1 MITLIEA
8 KNYLALRYIRQ
19 TLRRFEV
26 LTGPN
31 AAGKTTFLDVL
42 SFLSDLVRS
51 GPEAAI
57 KYRTDVFSDLVC
69 GHGDSAFELAIEADI
84 PPEKRRLLTR
94 KEFDTIRYEVR
105 IGAPPDGGPV
115 GIAEERAI
123 LTAKGVAESPDDLGE
138 LFPRSIV
145 APSSIFLATPS
156 SKRKVVLRKN
166 PSGNDNFYSESLPNR
181 GHGWLPSFKFGPYK
195 PGLANVPD
203 DGTRF
208 PVTLWFRDFIANDVQ
223 RLVLDSLAM
232 RKASPPGQSK
242 GFKLDGS
249 NLPWVVKGL
258 IETSP
263 DSFQQWISHVQ
274 TALPD
279 LDTIRVVERNE
290 DRHAYLVIKYVE
302 GLEVPSWTVSDGTLR
317 LLALTLPPYLPEL
330 RGVFLIEEP
339 ENGIHPRAVEAVIQ
353 SLSSVYHAQVLIATH
368 SPIILNSVN
377 LEDVLCFQKD
387 EHGQTDVVA
396 GPNHPALRD
405 WKHETSL
412 GVMFA
417 SGILG

>member
-8 KNYLALRYIRQ
+8 KNFLALRYIRQ
-19 TLRRFEV
+19 PLRRFEV

-57 KYRTDVFSDLVC
+57 KNRTDVFSDLVC
-69 GHGDSAFELAIEADI
+69 GHLGSEFELAIEASI
-84 PPEKRRLLTR
+84 PSEKRQLLAR

-105 IGAPPDGGPV
+105 IGTDADSGQL

-123 LTAKGVAESPDDLGE
+123 LATQSRLESPEDLGE
-138 LFPRSIV
+138 LFPREIV
-145 APSSIFLATPS
+145 APASIFLAPPS

-166 PSGNDNFYSESLPNR
+166 PEGSDNFYPEALPNR
-181 GHGWLPSFKFGPYK
+181 GGGWLRPFKFGPQK
-195 PGLANVPD
+195 PALANIPD

-208 PVTLWFRDFIANDVQ
+208 PVTLWLRDFIANDVQ
-223 RLVLDSLAM
+223 RLVLDSLVM

-249 NLPWVVKGL
+249 NLPWVIKSL
-258 IETSP
+258 IEASP
-263 DSFQQWISHVQ
+263 DSFNQWIAHVQ

-279 LDTIRVVERNE
+279 LETIRIVERPE
-290 DRHAYLVIKYVE
+290 DRHAYLVIKYLG

-339 ENGIHPRAVEAVIQ
+339 ENGIHPKAVEAVIQ

-368 SPIILNSVN
+368 SPIILSSVD

-387 EHGQTDVVA
+387 EHGQTDVIA

-405 WKHETSL
+405 WKRETSL